1 LKNPEE
7 LEGLGELQRRVR
19 VKAEG
24 LRVNQMQI
32 IQMFRNRFRSGLDFQ
47 QYSRFSYC
55 LQDKLDF
62 RFRLSDIQKIGSQWH
77 QLSLQIIR

>member
-19 VKAEG
+19 VKAER

-32 IQMFRNRFRSGLDFQ
+32 IQMFRNKVQIRSRLPAVFQ
-47 QYSRFSYC
+47 
-55 LQDKLDF
+55 
-62 RFRLSDIQKIGSQWH
+62 IQ
-77 QLSLQIIR
+77 LLLTR